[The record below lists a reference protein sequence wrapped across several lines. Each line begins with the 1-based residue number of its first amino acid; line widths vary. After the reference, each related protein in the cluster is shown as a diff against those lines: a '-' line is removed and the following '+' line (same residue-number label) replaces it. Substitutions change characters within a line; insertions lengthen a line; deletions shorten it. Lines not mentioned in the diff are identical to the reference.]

1 MSAIQSESETQ
12 QPCWRL
18 KTSSSTVDD
27 LSELTRFT
35 PALLSPR
42 FRLSVGTLVL
52 RGKGGILSLLE
63 DRESCIEANKTVG
76 AKQMAKNSNCSS
88 FGACV
93 SNVFVRKRCQAERIV
108 MLVIRENVID
118 FQFLHVCSDDE
129 IGK

>member
-63 DRESCIEANKTVG
+63 DSGAIKRERRLVDSGVG
-76 AKQMAKNSNCSS
+76 KGCY
-88 FGACV
+88 
-93 SNVFVRKRCQAERIV
+93 
-108 MLVIRENVID
+108 
-118 FQFLHVCSDDE
+118 
-129 IGK
+129 